1 MSRRISGM
9 NFDVELLGI
18 MIHVE
23 KATVTIN
30 DNTAVTQTRGIT
42 DGYVDGDVTADVEY
56 EFDTKNFNLLSQ
68 AAKSAGSWR
77 GIAPHDVLY
86 YANSGSEEIK
96 MEAFGVKL
104 LLSDLLDIDGK
115 GGDKNIHKIKGFIT
129 SPDFIRINGVPYL
142 SSEDTR
148 HLIG

>member
-1 MSRRISGM
+1 MNRRISGM

-23 KATVTIN
+23 KATVTIS

-96 MEAFGVKL
+96 VEAFGVKL

>member
-9 NFDVELLGI
+9 NFDVELLGA

-30 DNTAVTQTRGIT
+30 DSTAVTQTRGIT

-56 EFDTKNFNLLSQ
+56 ELDTKNFTLLSQ

-77 GIAPHDVLY
+77 GIEPHDVLY
-86 YANSGSEEIK
+86 YANSGSEEMK
-96 MEAFGVKL
+96 VEAFGVKL

-115 GGDKNIHKIKGFIT
+115 GGDKNVHKIKGFVT

>member
-56 EFDTKNFNLLSQ
+56 EFDTKNLNLLSQ

-96 MEAFGVKL
+96 VEAFGVKL